1 MRINKLLSN
10 YGYCSRKE
18 VNRWIK
24 DKRIIVNGRL
34 CEQGQW
40 VEESD
45 DILLDGERV
54 NPKEKVYIAL
64 NKPPGVV
71 CTSANDI
78 ENNIIDFLNYKDY
91 IFPVGRL
98 DKDSQGLILMTN
110 DGELANKILF
120 SDSYHEKEYIVTV
133 DRGFDDEFIE
143 RMSSGVEILGTITR
157 QCKLNRIDKNIFS
170 IILTQGLNR
179 QIRRMTKAFG
189 YNVIKLERIRIIN
202 ITSEDIEVG
211 HWRIIEKSEVEELIE
226 MI

>member
-18 VNRWIK
+18 VNRWIE
-24 DKRIIVNGRL
+24 DKRIIVNGKL

-40 VEESD
+40 VEEND
-45 DILLDGERV
+45 DILLDGEKV
-54 NPKEKVYIAL
+54 KPKEKIYIAL
-64 NKPPGVV
+64 NKPRGVV
-71 CTSANDI
+71 CTSANEI
-78 ENNIIDFLNYKDY
+78 ENNIIDFLNCKDY

-133 DRGFDDEFIE
+133 DRAFDDEFIE

-157 QCKLNRIDKNIFS
+157 PCQLSRIDKNIFS

-202 ITSEDIEVG
+202 ITSKDIEVG
-211 HWRIIEKSEVEELIE
+211 QWRIIEKNELQELIK

>member
-18 VNRWIK
+18 VNRWIE
-24 DKRIIVNGRL
+24 DKRIIVNGKL

-40 VEESD
+40 VEEND
-45 DILLDGERV
+45 DILLDGEKV
-54 NPKEKVYIAL
+54 KPKEKIYIAL
-64 NKPPGVV
+64 NKPQGVV
-71 CTSANDI
+71 CTSGNEI
-78 ENNIIDFLNYKDY
+78 ENNIIDFLNCKDY

-133 DRGFDDEFIE
+133 DRAFDDEFIE

-157 QCKLNRIDKNIFS
+157 PCQLSRIDKNIFS

-202 ITSEDIEVG
+202 ITSKDIEVG
-211 HWRIIEKSEVEELIE
+211 QWRIIEKNELQELIK